1 MMNKS
6 LILAPHRKMR
16 REVLRFAGRFARP
29 VSTRAV
35 AAASGS
41 ANGKFEVHGNLPA

>member
-1 MMNKS
+1 MNKS
-6 LILAPHRKMR
+6 LILTLHRKMR

-29 VSTRAV
+29 VPTRAV
-35 AAASGS
+35 ATASDS